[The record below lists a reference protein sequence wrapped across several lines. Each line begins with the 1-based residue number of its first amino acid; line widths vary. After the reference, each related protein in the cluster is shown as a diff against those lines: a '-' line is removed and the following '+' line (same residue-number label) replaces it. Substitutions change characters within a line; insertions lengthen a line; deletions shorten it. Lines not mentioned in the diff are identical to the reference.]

1 MQLKLTP
8 HCTSTVCVCVLSC
21 IPTLCDPMDCSP
33 PGSNV
38 HGILQARILEW
49 VAIPFSRGIFPTQ
62 GLNPYLLCLLRW
74 QAGSLPLA
82 PPGHDQKTGGCGGG
96 HGKMVTY
103 FVQKKSNILTSLY
116 YFTHFREKFFYI
128 THLPIFLTLHLTCL
142 FSLLIHTK
150 KKNKDVIHKLL
161 TFDFL

>member
-1 MQLKLTP
+1 
-8 HCTSTVCVCVLSC
+8 
-21 IPTLCDPMDCSP
+21 
-33 PGSNV
+33 
-38 HGILQARILEW
+38 
-49 VAIPFSRGIFPTQ
+49 
-62 GLNPYLLCLLRW
+62 
-74 QAGSLPLA
+74 
-82 PPGHDQKTGGCGGG
+82 
-96 HGKMVTY
+96 MVTY